1 MIVSWLHKTFF
12 LARDLGKDDFS
23 WVVMMVAGHQINT
36 TTHGLGETGAGPP
49 REAMAGHQKEIVAG
63 PLRDMAAG
71 PLTDGPQA
79 EIVIGLLTD
88 GLLIGAAPAQSEN
101 SHQVAPRYETRVSS
115 GWGSTQ
121 GNGRRGRAA
130 PA

>member
-1 MIVSWLHKTFF
+1 
-12 LARDLGKDDFS
+12 
-23 WVVMMVAGHQINT
+23 MVAGHQRET
-36 TTHGLGETGAGPP
+36 MTLGLATMVAGHH
-49 REAMAGHQKEIVAG
+49 REAMAGHQKEIGVG
-63 PLRDMAAG
+63 PLTDGLQTEIVIG